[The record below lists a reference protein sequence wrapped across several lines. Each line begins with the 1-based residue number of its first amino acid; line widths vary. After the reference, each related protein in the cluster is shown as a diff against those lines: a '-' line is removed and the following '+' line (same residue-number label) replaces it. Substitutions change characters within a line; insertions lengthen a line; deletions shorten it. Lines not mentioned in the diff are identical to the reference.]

1 MAEAQ
6 ENAQQT
12 AARGQA
18 IYESSLRSRLE
29 PHQRGRIAAIDVNSE
44 EYEVADNVLA
54 ACQALLTRVPNA
66 EVWVVRIGENAV
78 YHLGWHGSRPR

>member
-1 MAEAQ
+1 MTEAQ

-29 PHQRGRIAAIDVNSE
+29 PHQRDRIAAIHVNSE

-66 EVWVVRIGENAV
+66 EIWVVRIGEGAV
-78 YHLGWHGSRPR
+78 YHLSWHHPRP